1 MPSTRKT
8 AETKPSK
15 PAVKTTRPAA
25 KKRAA
30 SKAPAEQIVLQFAGG
45 EWDVSELRE
54 KAIAAYTD
62 GGSECGPIEKLTLYV
77 KPEERKAYC
86 VINETSNVSVDF
98 D

>member
-1 MPSTRKT
+1 MPSTKKT
-8 AETKPSK
+8 AEPK
-15 PAVKTTRPAA
+15 PAKAAAKTTRPAA

-30 SKAPAEQIVLQFAGG
+30 SKAPVEQVVLQFAGG
-45 EWDVSELRE
+45 EWDVGGLKE

-62 GGSECGPIEKLTLYV
+62 GGSECGPVEKLTLYV

-86 VINETSNVSVDF
+86 VINETFNVSVDF